1 MQKPGLA
8 KWMLIFSLG
17 LYGCTAGRKIE
28 PDTGVKARV
37 LSLDLLDCFESGLT
51 DEKGKPVFCE
61 ASAVLNLGD
70 KLVIAND
77 KYIPG
82 EGHNNVFSIDP
93 VKVKN
98 PRELSASVMPYGR
111 GLFNEASKLE
121 SLAGNAAGDLF
132 FAASAFDRIQTDS
145 KAWDS
150 YNMLFYWEKGK
161 EDKPRLLYSTEDEG
175 IYSSKSLRPVF
186 QTILRNWRYPRGV
199 SYFKIEGL
207 TVLPDNSLLF
217 GIRETGSDYQNAH
230 PVFMIAR
237 AKFIKSPNGVTVDP
251 VVEKIYEFETANVKE
266 LDKTPGISSLE
277 YHEASNSIFIMTSWE
292 KEGEPLETYFWNL
305 PMESLRKQLPPILIR
320 DDQGKP
326 FSLPFKAEGISFLS
340 SKTAFVICDED
351 KILSTVQT
359 KAGQVERQPHQAVY
373 ALLRF
378 DW

>member
-1 MQKPGLA
+1 MQKSGFA
-8 KWMLIFSLG
+8 KWTLIFLTG
-17 LYGCTAGRKIE
+17 LTGCTAGRKIE
-28 PDTGVKARV
+28 PETRLTASV
-37 LSLDLLDCFESGLT
+37 LNVELLDCFEPGLT

-61 ASAVLNLGD
+61 ASAVVSVGD
-70 KLVIAND
+70 RLVIAND

-82 EGHNNVFSIDP
+82 EGNNNVFSIDP
-93 VKVKN
+93 SKVKN
-98 PRELSASVMPYGR
+98 AQALSASVMPYGS
-111 GLFNEASKLE
+111 GLFNGASKLE
-121 SLAGNAAGDLF
+121 SFAGNTSGDLF

-145 KAWDS
+145 RAWDS

-161 EDKPRLLYSTEDEG
+161 EDKPRLLFSTEDDG
-175 IYSSKSLRPVF
+175 IYSSKSLRSVF

-305 PMESLRKQLPPILIR
+305 PMESLRRQLPPILIR
-320 DDQGKP
+320 DDAGKP
-326 FSLPFKAEGISFLS
+326 FRLPFKAEGISFLS